1 MIYEETA
8 VAGAFVLKP
17 ERRADD
23 RGFFVRT
30 HCEAELAQRQLD
42 GHIAQIN
49 TGFNPR
55 AGTLRGMHFQTAPH
69 AEVKIVRC
77 VRGAAFDVVLDL
89 RPASPSF
96 KRWFGV
102 ELSADNG
109 VQLYLPEGTAHGY
122 LTLADNTELM
132 YTTSRAYAPANVGGV
147 RHDDPAFGIAWPAP
161 ITLVSQADRNW
172 PVFAGA

>member
-1 MIYEETA
+1 MIYEDTP
-8 VAGAFVLKP
+8 VAGAVVLRP
-17 ERRADD
+17 ERRSDD

-30 HCEAELAQRQLD
+30 HCESELAQRGLN
-42 GHIAQIN
+42 GHIAQVN

-55 AGTLRGMHFQTAPH
+55 AGTLRGMHFQTAPA

-77 VRGAAFDVVLDL
+77 VRGAAYDVVLDL

-96 KRWFGV
+96 KRWFGI

-109 VQLYLPEGTAHGY
+109 VQLYLPEGAAHGY
-122 LTLADNTELM
+122 LTLADNSELM
-132 YTTSRAYAPANVGGV
+132 YTTSHAYAPANVGGV
-147 RHDDPAFGIAWPAP
+147 RHDDPAFGIVWPAP

-172 PVFAGA
+172 PAFVAA